1 MEQKQYYL
9 SPDLVPRLA
18 AVDIGS
24 NSIRLIIAEGLRDGR
39 YRVLDDEKESTR
51 LGRNLEATGHLDP
64 EAVEQSLV
72 ALRQMKQIVDGYQV
86 QHIKTI
92 ATCAVREVSDGA
104 EFCRRVK
111 QEVGLDVEVISA
123 QREAHLAFISVAR
136 SLSLEG
142 KNVAVADVGGG
153 SAEIVLASGNV
164 IEQVYNTPLGA
175 VRLSEMFDA
184 GQSMTPEQF
193 ERMLRGTEAILR
205 KHVKKPPFY
214 PHLLVGS
221 GGTFTTLAS
230 ILMSSRGQSG
240 LPLGGYQVTRA
251 DVRHLLD
258 RLRKQSAKAR
268 RSVPGLSP
276 DRADIIV
283 GGLAVIDCVMR
294 RLRVNVLQV
303 HDGGVRDGLLLT
315 MVEPQQSEVRATA
328 QDRQAAIDKFAL
340 RCGVDLPHGKHVARL
355 AGSIYRQLQG
365 WFPLN
370 PDDQELL
377 EIAAQL
383 QDVGYLINYDQHHK
397 HSYHLILNSRLADLQ
412 PHELE
417 LIAIIARYHRGAR
430 PKRRHKQMRRL
441 ASDERRRVRRLAA
454 VLRLAGGFDRSHS
467 QQVRDVQVAH
477 NGEAL
482 SLKAVA
488 DQLPEVD
495 VWGAK
500 RRSAIF
506 ERVFG
511 APVEIVWQDPQAA
524 MAGRTKRAAAPV
536 ESEAVAAEEG
546 EKGAAG
552 RRARRSGQGQEEAS
566 RGRGTSQAA
575 RST

>member
-24 NSIRLIIAEGLRDGR
+24 NSIRLIIAEGMRDGR

-51 LGRNLEATGHLDP
+51 LGRNLEATGRLDP
-64 EAVEQSLV
+64 EAVESSLV
-72 ALRQMKQIVDGYQV
+72 ALRQMKQIADGYQV
-86 QHIKTI
+86 QHLQTI
-92 ATCAVREVSDGA
+92 ATCAVREASDGP

-111 QEVGLDVEVISA
+111 DEVGLDVEVISA
-123 QREAHLAFISVAR
+123 NREAHLAFISVAR
-136 SLSLEG
+136 STNLEG

-193 ERMLRGTEAILR
+193 ERMLRGTEAMLR
-205 KHVKKPPFY
+205 KYVKKPPFY
-214 PHLLVGS
+214 PHLLIGS

-230 ILMSSRGQSG
+230 MLMASRGQSG
-240 LPLGGYQVTRA
+240 LPIAGYQVTRA
-251 DVRHLLD
+251 DVRHLLE
-258 RLRKQSAKAR
+258 RLRKLSAKAR
-268 RSVPGLSP
+268 RSTPGLSP

-283 GGLAVIDCVMR
+283 GGLTVIDCLMR

-315 MVEPQQSEVRATA
+315 MVEPRQNDPRATA
-328 QDRQAAIDKFAL
+328 QDRQEAIDKFAL
-340 RCGVDLPHGKHVARL
+340 RCGVDLPHCKHVARL

-383 QDVGYLINYDQHHK
+383 QDVGYLINYEQHHK

-430 PKRRHKQMRRL
+430 PKRKHKQMRRL
-441 ASDERRRVRRLAA
+441 ASGERRRVRRLAA

-467 QQVRDVQVAH
+467 QQVRDVQISH
-477 NGEAL
+477 NGETL
-482 SLKAVA
+482 IMKAA
-488 DQLPEVD
+488 AEQLPEVD
-495 VWGAK
+495 MWGAK

-511 APVEIVWQDPQAA
+511 MPVEIVWQEPRSSTTRANPQISQPIAEPA
-524 MAGRTKRAAAPV
+524 IK
-536 ESEAVAAEEG
+536 EEG
-546 EKGAAG
+546 SPEGPKRSGKSNG
-552 RRARRSGQGQEEAS
+552 RRSRSD
-566 RGRGTSQAA
+566 RPAA
-575 RST
+575 RSS